1 MYLKFTLLNY
11 CFSQIYMRKN
21 LVWNK
26 INSNEYIPLV
36 QTNLEN
42 NIHSEKSKHQTA
54 SRSIDAAINK

>member
-1 MYLKFTLLNY
+1 
-11 CFSQIYMRKN
+11 MRKN

-42 NIHSEKSKHQTA
+42 NIHSEKSKYQTA

>member
-1 MYLKFTLLNY
+1 
-11 CFSQIYMRKN
+11 MRKN

-26 INSNEYIPLV
+26 INSNEYIPLA